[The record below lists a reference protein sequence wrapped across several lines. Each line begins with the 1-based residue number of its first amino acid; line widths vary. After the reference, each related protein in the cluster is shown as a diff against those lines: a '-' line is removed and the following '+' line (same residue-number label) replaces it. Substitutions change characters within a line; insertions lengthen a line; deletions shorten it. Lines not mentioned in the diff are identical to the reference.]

1 MTYDILKKANKWFR
15 VHNIDTFINH
25 GKMYINEGGFGFE
38 LSSEEIMYRAEE
50 YKRLK
55 RDNLIK

>member
-15 VHNIDTFINH
+15 VHNINTFINK
-25 GKMYINEGGFGFE
+25 GKMYINEGEFEFE

-50 YKRLK
+50 YLRLK
-55 RDNLIK
+55 ENNLIK